1 MAPVFQFLYIRW
13 GEPVTIP
20 KPDPKLYAMTHPLDN
35 RPILRM
41 NGAGN
46 EILVLD
52 LRGVDH
58 ALSPA
63 EARAIAAQPGLRF
76 DQLMVLHD
84 PRVSGDDAFM
94 RIYNADGSLAGACGN
109 GTRCV
114 AWALA
119 REGKTRLRLETD
131 AGRIE
136 TQREGETLFT
146 VDMGAPRLDWRDIP
160 LAHATETAAVALD
173 PPVPGAPAKFSAV
186 NMGNPHAV
194 FFVPD
199 AAGVDLETLGPAIEN
214 HPLFPQRVNVSFAQV
229 CAPDDILLR
238 VWERGAGATLA
249 CGTAACATL
258 VAGARARLTGRHAR
272 LRLPGGELNIDWRD
286 DNHVTMTG
294 PVEFEFETHLTT
306 EMFSGLDA

>member
-1 MAPVFQFLYIRW
+1 
-13 GEPVTIP
+13 
-20 KPDPKLYAMTHPLDN
+20 MTHPLDK

-52 LRGVDH
+52 LRGCNH
-58 ALSPA
+58 ELGSA
-63 EARAIAAQPGLRF
+63 EARAIAARPGLRF

-84 PRVSGDDAFM
+84 PRASGDDAFM
-94 RIYNADGSLAGACGN
+94 RIYNVDGSLSGACGN

-119 REGKTRLRLETD
+119 REGKTRLTLETD

-136 TQREGETLFT
+136 TRRETESLFT
-146 VDMGAPRLDWRDIP
+146 VDMGTPRLDWREVP
-160 LAHATETAAVALD
+160 LARPADTATVPLD
-173 PPVPGAPAKFSAV
+173 PPVAGAPAHFSAV

-194 FFVPD
+194 FFVDD
-199 AAGVDLETLGPAIEN
+199 ADGVDLQKLGPAIEN
-214 HPLFPQRVNVSFAQV
+214 HPLFPQRVNVSFAQILG
-229 CAPDDILLR
+229 PDEILLR
-238 VWERGAGATLA
+238 VWERGTGATLA

-258 VAGARARLTGRHAR
+258 VAGARAGLTGRRAR
-272 LRLPGGELNIDWRD
+272 LHLPGGELTIDWRD

-294 PVEFEFETHLTT
+294 PVEFEFETRLTADI
-306 EMFSGLDA
+306 FAGADP